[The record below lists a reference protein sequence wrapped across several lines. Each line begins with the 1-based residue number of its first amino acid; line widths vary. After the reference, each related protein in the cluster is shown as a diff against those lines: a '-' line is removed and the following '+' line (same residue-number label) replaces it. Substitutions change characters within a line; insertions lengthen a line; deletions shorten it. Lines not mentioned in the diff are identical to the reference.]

1 MRFIEAGVIEEIPVK
16 DSEKIRVYL
25 NSYMPFHNRFDGI
38 DYRLVDKALW
48 AFGKFIG
55 DNNFPTTP
63 TTTVAA
69 LTQQP

>member
-1 MRFIEAGVIEEIPVK
+1 MRFIEAGIIQEIPVK
-16 DSEKIRVYL
+16 DSEKIRIYL
-25 NSYMPFHNRFDGI
+25 NNYMPFHNEFDGI

-48 AFGKFIG
+48 AVGKFIG

-69 LTQQP
+69 LTQ